1 MNTGTPEFRSGDPV
15 ETAAVEA
22 MYRLVGEM
30 AALLHGFEEARDT
43 DPSGGF
49 TVG

>member
-1 MNTGTPEFRSGDPV
+1 MNNGTPEFRSGD
-15 ETAAVEA
+15 TAENTAVEA
-22 MYRLVGEM
+22 MCRLANEM
-30 AALLHGFEEARDT
+30 AALLHRVDEARYA

>member
-1 MNTGTPEFRSGDPV
+1 MTTGTPELRSGDPA
-15 ETAAVEA
+15 EIAAVDA

-30 AALLHGFEEARDT
+30 AALLHGFDEARYT

>member
-1 MNTGTPEFRSGDPV
+1 MSIDTPYTWSGESAENT
-15 ETAAVEA
+15 AVDA
-22 MYRLVGEM
+22 MYRLAGEM
-30 AALLHGFEEARDT
+30 AALLHGFDEARYT

>member
-1 MNTGTPEFRSGDPV
+1 MTTATPDFGSGD
-15 ETAAVEA
+15 TAEDTAVEA

-30 AALLHGFEEARDT
+30 AALLHGFDEARYT